1 MTRHLSIHTNKLW
14 CRYVRIYEKKQTRYL
29 YRIPA
34 TAKSVGSANDDVAG
48 AGALHRKKQ
57 RSGGAAA
64 QGNLSA
70 IGRAIEQDKVLDKF
84 PLLAQAEYSET
95 ILGPGDALYMPAG
108 VWHYVRSLETS
119 LSINY
124 WF

>member
-1 MTRHLSIHTNKLW
+1 VIIDTKESR
-14 CRYVRIYEKKQTRYL
+14 CRYVRIYEKKQTKFL
-29 YRIPA
+29 YRVPA
-34 TAKSVGSANDDVAG
+34 AAGGGDSVDIGTGDGARAGS
-48 AGALHRKKQ
+48 LRPKKR

-70 IGRAIEQDKVLDKF
+70 IGRAIEQDEVLAKF
-84 PLLAQAEYSET
+84 PLLAQAEYSEA

>member
-1 MTRHLSIHTNKLW
+1 MTKHPSIDTNELW

-34 TAKSVGSANDDVAG
+34 TEKGGDSGTGDVAG
-48 AGALHRKKQ
+48 AGALHQKNQ

-70 IGRAIEQDKVLDKF
+70 IGRAIEQDGVLDKF
-84 PLLAQAEYSET
+84 PLLAQAEYSEA

>member
-1 MTRHLSIHTNKLW
+1 M
-14 CRYVRIYEKKQTRYL
+14 RIYEKKQTKYL

-34 TAKSVGSANDDVAG
+34 APEGDYGVDNGTGDGARAG
-48 AGALHRKKQ
+48 LLRSKKQ

-70 IGRAIEQDKVLDKF
+70 IGRAIEHDKVHAKF
-84 PLLAQAEYSET
+84 PLLAQAEYSEA

>member
-1 MTRHLSIHTNKLW
+1 VAP
-14 CRYVRIYEKKQTRYL
+14 CRYVRIYAKKQTRYL

-34 TAKSVGSANDDVAG
+34 AAAAAEANSGDG
-48 AGALHRKKQ
+48 GGGGGGGGGGALRPKKQ

-70 IGRAIEQDKVLDKF
+70 VGRAIEQDGVLEKF
-84 PLLAQAEYSET
+84 PLLAEAEYSEA
-95 ILGPGDALYMPAG
+95 ILGPGDALYMAAG

>member
-1 MTRHLSIHTNKLW
+1 M
-14 CRYVRIYEKKQTRYL
+14 RIYEKTQTRYL
-29 YRIPA
+29 YRIQA
-34 TAKSVGSANDDVAG
+34 AKVDDGVGSSGNDG
-48 AGALHRKKQ
+48 TRALGSKNK
-57 RSGGAAA
+57 RSGGTAA

-70 IGRAIEQDKVLDKF
+70 IGRAVEEDSVLEKF
-84 PLLAQAEYSET
+84 PLLSQAKYSEA